1 MSVAFESKWVTLNQL
16 VETYRFPSDM
26 CVNGSQVR
34 AYVKTIL
41 MDSQFRANPKTY
53 VTNWSIL
60 EDQLGYERFPQGPA
74 LEFFIKHSSYLP

>member
-1 MSVAFESKWVTLNQL
+1 
-16 VETYRFPSDM
+16 M
-26 CVNGSQVR
+26 CVNGSQVW

-41 MDSQFRANPKTY
+41 SDPQFRANPKAF

-60 EDQLGYERFPQGPA
+60 EEQLGCERFPQGPA